1 MQKIR
6 KLIRR
11 LKRMQKG
18 KPSLWLII
26 SGAAM
31 IFYFIHRSF
40 EDFTALHN
48 GAPIEQITS
57 FKYLPVFSEELF
69 LVIIASCASMIGA
82 IMLKWGGKGAIVLAI
97 ASYVPI
103 GFFAHWG
110 YGYTR
115 QNVTEGMLQLLTAVL
130 CIAAITAAITIG
142 ESYIRKRKKR
152 RSKKPT

>member
-1 MQKIR
+1 
-6 KLIRR
+6 
-11 LKRMQKG
+11 MQKG

-40 EDFTALHN
+40 EDFAALHN

-57 FKYLPVFSEELF
+57 FKYLPVFSEAL
-69 LVIIASCASMIGA
+69 LLIIIASCASMIGA

-97 ASYVPI
+97 VSYVPI
-103 GFFAHWG
+103 CFFAYWG

-115 QNVTEGMLQLLTAVL
+115 QNVAEGMLMLLFSVVFIAVV
-130 CIAAITAAITIG
+130 IATIVVG
-142 ESYIRKRKKR
+142 ESYVRKRKKKQ
-152 RSKKPT
+152 SKKLT